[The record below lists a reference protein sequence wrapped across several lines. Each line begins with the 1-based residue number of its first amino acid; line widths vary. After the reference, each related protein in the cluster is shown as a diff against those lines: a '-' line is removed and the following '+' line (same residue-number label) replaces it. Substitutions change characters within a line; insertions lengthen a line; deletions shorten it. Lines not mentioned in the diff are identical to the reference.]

1 MLKIHSCHYQFTA
14 YVFVETEI
22 HFSGSNL
29 RTALFEIDTTQV
41 STVTFDQFIVS
52 LLNKSS
58 IPLKTN
64 DWPQTFEQ

>member
-1 MLKIHSCHYQFTA
+1 MRKI
-14 YVFVETEI
+14 I
-22 HFSGSNL
+22 KL
-29 RTALFEIDTTQV
+29 DTTQV